1 MKAILEITHYRGSV
15 FCDWIPFEVIDED
28 FAQIDEE
35 IVPTTDDEHA
45 DFMEYADFQMRFTS
59 FDDIYVVAEVP
70 DKFTNDCEYD
80 DRTKQITFDGE
91 PVEYHEIQDAAEYAK
106 LYWEWRESETA

>member
-1 MKAILEITHYRGSV
+1 MKAILEISRNFV
-15 FCDWIPFEVIDED
+15 DWTPFEVIDED

-45 DFMEYADFQMRFTS
+45 DFMAYADFQMRFDNTL
-59 FDDIYVVAEVP
+59 VVAEVP

-106 LYWEWRESETA
+106 LYWEWRESKTA